1 MAAQET
7 TEASP
12 MAVEVGALSV
22 QGEEMMATPMDAQK
36 TVGAAPTAAEAAESL
51 IKPVKKESPA
61 WQP

>member
-1 MAAQET
+1 
-7 TEASP
+7 
-12 MAVEVGALSV
+12 MAVEVGVLSV